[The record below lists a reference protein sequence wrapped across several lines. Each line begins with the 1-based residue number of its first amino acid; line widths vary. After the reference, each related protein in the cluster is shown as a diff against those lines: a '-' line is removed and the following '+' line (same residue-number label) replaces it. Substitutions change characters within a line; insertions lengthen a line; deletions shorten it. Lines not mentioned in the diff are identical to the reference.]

1 MKTELGLLL
10 IILGWLAQFLLMC
23 KNRREISTWFAI
35 LYIAGC
41 LLLSL
46 DAFQNNMNFI
56 FLLNLS
62 CLLMALLVLVKKSR
76 R

>member
-1 MKTELGLLL
+1 
-10 IILGWLAQFLLMC
+10 MC